1 MFGRCVPTNSPFSP
15 ITFTFTKGNEGEGNH
30 TSTVHHFFRSPSLE
44 GNSEGNRETR
54 LEADL
59 RAIYLHDYLHPAHQP
74 PVAEANPLTPTPQ
87 PTETFVPRAAT
98 VPAKSLPMTAG
109 KWIFSQWT
117 TVDA

>member
-1 MFGRCVPTNSPFSP
+1 LARTASEPFGKVIVADVRFGQPRGLAGDSFHAGMFGRCVPTNSPFSP

-59 RAIYLHDYLHPAHQP
+59 RAITFTTTFTP
-74 PVAEANPLTPTPQ
+74 PTNH
-87 PTETFVPRAAT
+87 R
-98 VPAKSLPMTAG
+98 
-109 KWIFSQWT
+109 
-117 TVDA
+117 